1 MARDLSLIY
10 ADALAEIGATGPDRG
25 VSAEDGDEMTRIYTG
40 VWHMLEELGI
50 ASWDLDGPVPDAAV
64 IPLTWVLAF
73 HAAQPFGITGER
85 LERLRATGQLAGAQ
99 PSLGERLLRKLA
111 APEYLS
117 DVTPV
122 VDY

>member
-1 MARDLSLIY
+1 MARELELIY
-10 ADALAEIGATGPDRG
+10 GDALAEIGATGPDRV
-25 VSAEDGDEMTRIYTG
+25 VSAEDGEEMARIYTG
-40 VWHMLEELGI
+40 VWHLLDELGI
-50 ASWDLDGPVPDAAV
+50 TSWDLDGPVPDAAV
-64 IPLTWVLAF
+64 IPLVWVLAF

>member
-1 MARDLSLIY
+1 MARELSLIY
-10 ADALAEIGATGPDRG
+10 ADALAEIGATGPDRV

-64 IPLTWVLAF
+64 IPLVWVLAF
-73 HAAQPFGITGER
+73 HAARPFGITGER